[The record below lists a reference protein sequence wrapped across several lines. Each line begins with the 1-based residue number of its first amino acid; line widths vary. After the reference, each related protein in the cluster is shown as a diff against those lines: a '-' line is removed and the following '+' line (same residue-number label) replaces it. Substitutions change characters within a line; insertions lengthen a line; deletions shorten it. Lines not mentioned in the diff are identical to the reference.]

1 MKILVTEAQLDSMGS
16 VQESKV
22 LCEQEKLLLGG
33 WWLEKSSLMTC
44 SMIYCIDWLR
54 RHPSSLTRK
63 LGDEGFIS
71 VGMRNAA
78 DATTLLRPLK
88 LEPPA
93 AHCDGGQGA
102 ARRLWGTAPEAAVSQ
117 AKSDDV
123 ARLQNLALKQQQEP
137 PPR

>member
-54 RHPSSLTRK
+54 LWR
-63 LGDEGFIS
+63 
-71 VGMRNAA
+71 
-78 DATTLLRPLK
+78 
-88 LEPPA
+88 
-93 AHCDGGQGA
+93 GA
-102 ARRLWGTAPEAAVSQ
+102 ARTSAAHMVV
-117 AKSDDV
+117 V
-123 ARLQNLALKQQQEP
+123 ASLLASSAMRASSVLVCVMLLMPQHCSGLLS
-137 PPR
+137 